1 MLLQLAWRNLF
12 RQRRRTL
19 LTMLTMWGGFV
30 LSSFSIAW
38 SDGTYNR
45 VIEAFTRT
53 RLGHIQIHREGY
65 SSRPSINRAFSAEP
79 ELSGVLD
86 SLPEVTAW
94 TSRLLAAALV
104 AVESKTTA
112 AAVLGIDPERE
123 NRATSL
129 ERRLVEGRLPAPG
142 ESREA
147 LADQGLARRLAAGLG
162 SEVVVVSQAAD
173 GSIANEAYRLVGL
186 VDGSGN
192 AGSGNTLYLT
202 LADAQALFV
211 LASQVHEVVIIVDQL
226 KDVPAVT
233 EVLRRRLEGRG
244 LEIAPWQEFARLFYV
259 AMEADRKGTWITLGI
274 ILLIM
279 AIGVLNT
286 VLMNLLERTREYGV
300 MRAIGTRPGF
310 LWRLVVLETVLM
322 ALVAVAGGAGVAAVL
337 NWGLS
342 KRGVP
347 MPTPFTYGGMEFSHF
362 YTELNLHSFYVPMLT
377 VVLTAACVSALPA
390 WRAARIAPARA
401 LHAA

>member
-1 MLLQLAWRNLF
+1 
-12 RQRRRTL
+12 
-19 LTMLTMWGGFV
+19 
-30 LSSFSIAW
+30 
-38 SDGTYNR
+38 
-45 VIEAFTRT
+45 
-53 RLGHIQIHREGY
+53 
-65 SSRPSINRAFSAEP
+65 
-79 ELSGVLD
+79 
-86 SLPEVTAW
+86 
-94 TSRLLAAALV
+94 
-104 AVESKTTA
+104 
-112 AAVLGIDPERE
+112 
-123 NRATSL
+123 
-129 ERRLVEGRLPAPG
+129 
-142 ESREA
+142 
-147 LADQGLARRLAAGLG
+147 
-162 SEVVVVSQAAD
+162 
-173 GSIANEAYRLVGL
+173 
-186 VDGSGN
+186 
-192 AGSGNTLYLT
+192 
-202 LADAQALFV
+202 
-211 LASQVHEVVIIVDQL
+211 
-226 KDVPAVT
+226 
-233 EVLRRRLEGRG
+233 
-244 LEIAPWQEFARLFYV
+244 
-259 AMEADRKGTWITLGI
+259 MEADRKGTWITLGI